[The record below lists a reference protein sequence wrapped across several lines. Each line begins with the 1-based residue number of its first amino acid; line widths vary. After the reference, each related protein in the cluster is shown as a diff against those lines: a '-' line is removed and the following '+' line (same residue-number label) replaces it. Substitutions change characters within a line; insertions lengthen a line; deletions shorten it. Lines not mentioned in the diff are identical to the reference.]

1 LWDKTAFGTS
11 LASQAGAY
19 PIAANKLDARVFVN
33 GDLTPTTGGE
43 LKVIDWSNKLGWT
56 LDLPNAGERVVFPLR
71 KLGFRNSRVVY
82 AATLSPANVSQDPCI
97 QTGSGTQW
105 EIWIDGLYGA
115 NPSKAP
121 DIDKKN
127 WASIFGTNS
136 GGTTNTGA
144 NTSAKMVSEIGAQ
157 GISTALMVLPSTG
170 KSGSGP
176 SAGSGSGTSSG
187 SSTTQSFILISA
199 GSSAS
204 PSLKINC
211 ALAGCS
217 TATITSREWR
227 QLYMR

>member
-1 LWDKTAFGTS
+1 
-11 LASQAGAY
+11 
-19 PIAANKLDARVFVN
+19 
-33 GDLTPTTGGE
+33 
-43 LKVIDWSNKLGWT
+43 
-56 LDLPNAGERVVFPLR
+56 VVFPLR

-121 DIDKKN
+121 DIVKAN

-144 NTSAKMVSEIGAQ
+144 NTSAKMVSEVGAQ

-170 KSGSGP
+170 KSSGAASTSGP
-176 SAGSGSGTSSG
+176 T
-187 SSTTQSFILISA
+187 TTQSFILISA
-199 GSSAS
+199 GSSATN
-204 PSLKINC
+204 SLKINC

>member
-1 LWDKTAFGTS
+1 
-11 LASQAGAY
+11 
-19 PIAANKLDARVFVN
+19 
-33 GDLTPTTGGE
+33 
-43 LKVIDWSNKLGWT
+43 
-56 LDLPNAGERVVFPLR
+56 LPNAGERVVFPLR

-105 EIWIDGLYGA
+105 EIWIDGLHGA

-121 DIDKKN
+121 DQKKN

-144 NTSAKMVSEIGAQ
+144 NTSAKMVSVIGAQ
-157 GISTALMVLPSTG
+157 GISTALMVLSTTG
-170 KSGSGP
+170 KSSSGT

-187 SSTTQSFILISA
+187 SSPTQSFILISA
-199 GSSAS
+199 GNSAS
-204 PSLKINC
+204 TSLKIDC
-211 ALAGCS
+211 ALAGCA
-217 TATITSREWR
+217 TAIIKSREWR